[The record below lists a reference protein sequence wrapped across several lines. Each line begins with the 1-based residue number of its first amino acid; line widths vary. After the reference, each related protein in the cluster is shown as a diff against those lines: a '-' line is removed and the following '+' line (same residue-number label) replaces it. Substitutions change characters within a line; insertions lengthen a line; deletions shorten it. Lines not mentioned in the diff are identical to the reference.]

1 MSDTQSSIIAAAV
14 VIGAAAIVV
23 QMAMMIAMYFASRVI
38 QRRTA
43 AFMAKAEPLADNA
56 QRLLEETRKH
66 ASDISTQA
74 AEVMAL
80 TRKELVRV
88 DDVLA
93 EATTRTRAQMDR
105 IEMVLD
111 DTVNRFQETT
121 ALLQSGVLKP
131 IKQISGVTMGVRT
144 ALAVL
149 FNGHRRTVEQATH
162 DDEMFI

>member
-1 MSDTQSSIIAAAV
+1 MSDTQSSIIAAAAV
-14 VIGAAAIVV
+14 VGAAAIVV
-23 QMAMMIAMYFASRVI
+23 QMAMMIAMYYAMRAL

-43 AFMAKAEPLADNA
+43 AFMAKAEPVVENA
-56 QRLLEETRKH
+56 QRLANHAQQLLEETRKH
-66 ASDISTQA
+66 ASDISAQA

-80 TRKELVRV
+80 TRKELTRV
-88 DDVLA
+88 DEVLA
-93 EATTRTRAQMDR
+93 DR

-121 ALLQSGVLKP
+121 ALLQNGIVKP
-131 IKQISGVTMGVRT
+131 IRQISGLTLGVRT

-149 FNGHRRTVEQATH
+149 FNGHRRTVEQATQ